1 ASKVDTGFEARLLPG
16 PLVVSIK
23 SAAPDLAGDVDSVLD
38 LMARLQSTPLAN
50 DVVESAKARL
60 IVAMAERLNSN
71 EGAAE
76 VILDIETYGLGRDY
90 LVRYADRINAITP
103 ADVEAAARA
112 YLKPQAVTI
121 VIAGPAS

>member
-1 ASKVDTGFEARLLPG
+1 
-16 PLVVSIK
+16 VVSIK
-23 SAAPDLAGDVDSVLD
+23 SSAADLANDDNSVLD
-38 LMARLQSTPLAN
+38 VMTRMQSAPLAS

-60 IVAMAERLNSN
+60 IAAMSERLNTN

-112 YLKPQAVTI
+112 NLKPQAVTI
-121 VIAGPAS
+121 VIAGPASRFEALMKKIGAVAVLK